1 VDLETLLKRLE
12 ALEAENA
19 ELRARLA
26 KYEKQDS
33 SNSNQPP
40 STDRFKKNQSLRKK
54 SSNKS
59 GGQSGH
65 KGTTRYQST
74 EVTETIQCNPDS
86 CSKCGTNLVFIEGKI
101 TNTRQEFDVELPE
114 AK

>member
-12 ALEAENA
+12 ALEAGNA

-40 STDRFKKNQSLRKK
+40 STDRFKKNQSLRK
-54 SSNKS
+54 
-59 GGQSGH
+59 
-65 KGTTRYQST
+65 
-74 EVTETIQCNPDS
+74 
-86 CSKCGTNLVFIEGKI
+86 NLVINLEVNLVTKEQLATKVQKLLKLFSA
-101 TNTRQEFDVELPE
+101 TQTLVLSVELI
-114 AK
+114 